1 MRTERKS
8 DTGYWKHFSSPKLPT
23 ALPSESHRKH
33 PTWTSMPESA
43 VSHPPLTDWEH
54 PRAMDEHWTAVTA
67 YLSDLD
73 FPNEG

>member
-1 MRTERKS
+1 
-8 DTGYWKHFSSPKLPT
+8 
-23 ALPSESHRKH
+23 
-33 PTWTSMPESA
+33 MPESA
-43 VSHPPLTDWEH
+43 ALHPPLTDWDH